1 MNINRNNY
9 ETYFLMY
16 IDNELNA
23 SEREAVELF
32 VQQNQDLK
40 PELEILQQT
49 ILTPE
54 PVIGFD
60 KTSLYK
66 VENAGINISNYEAYF
81 VMYVDNELTAEER
94 KNVETFVLQHPALQN
109 EFTAFKET
117 VLEKETIEFVNKE
130 VLYRRETKVIAFE
143 WKRLSI
149 AAALLGIIA
158 TGIWF
163 YPSDNKN
170 NVVAK
175 TVPQQ
180 KNESAAK
187 ENNATQST
195 TTNVDNNTIAVT
207 GNTTIPSIKKQNV
220 ADNNSLANN
229 AVTKELKERNT
240 INTVIENDPT
250 KAIAYQQVDVIN
262 KETGTTEKIKT
273 GTIEDKGVIITQPV
287 PGELNFIPTSE
298 AVAYKAL
305 EEETTNDNV
314 GIGPLSVN
322 KDKLKGIFRKAG
334 RFLTSKTKPEN
345 EDGKLQVANFE
356 IDTRKL
362 K

>member
-1 MNINRNNY
+1 
-9 ETYFLMY
+9 MY

-49 ILTPE
+49 ILIPE
-54 PVIGFD
+54 PIIGFD

-66 VENAGINISNYEAYF
+66 VENAGINISNYEEYF

-117 VLEKETIEFVNKE
+117 VLEKETIEFANKE
-130 VLYRRETKVIAFE
+130 ILYRTETKVIAFE

-175 TVPQQ
+175 TVLQQ
-180 KNESAAK
+180 KNESVAK

-195 TTNVDNNTIAVT
+195 TTNADNNTIAVT
-207 GNTTIPSIKKQNV
+207 DNTTLPSIKKQNA
-220 ADNNSLANN
+220 ADNNSLAKN

-240 INTVIENDPT
+240 INTVIENDPA
-250 KAIAYQQVDVIN
+250 KAIAYQSVDVIN
-262 KETGTTEKIKT
+262 KGNGTTEKINT
-273 GTIEDKGVIITQPV
+273 GTTEGKGIIVNPPTELPVI
-287 PGELNFIPTSE
+287 NNPTSE
-298 AVAYKAL
+298 TVAYKEL
-305 EEETTNDNV
+305 EEESTNDNV
-314 GIGPLSVN
+314 GIGPLSIN
-322 KDKLKGIFRKAG
+322 KDRLKGIFRKAG
-334 RFLTSKTKPEN
+334 RFLTSKTKTEN